1 MVSEIWVVM
10 YIVQGVEVNLAT
22 LFLSLALMPY
32 LRVTGKWPER
42 GRYFLMSRLTATLWR
57 YILSCYDAL
66 TLRFLFL
73 QSSEVPLKGKIKCL
87 EALQQRVLDMSR

>member
-1 MVSEIWVVM
+1 MVSEIWDNNVHC
-10 YIVQGVEVNLAT
+10 
-22 LFLSLALMPY
+22 
-32 LRVTGKWPER
+32 TGCRGEPSTSFPVFGSYAVPEGHEERPER
-42 GRYFLMSRLTATLWR
+42 GQYFLACRLTAPLWR

-87 EALQQRVLDMSR
+87 EALQHRVLDMSR